1 MLGLGAFIG
10 SARLEELRQWA
21 STSGFEG
28 GNAHG
33 DRFEA
38 LDVLTT
44 GGKETTLGF
53 EYREKARLTFGEG
66 ISSKLEAGLPKRQK
80 LVLVQASR
88 VYRKRVLF
96 EGSAHLLVDANV
108 KGFEAA

>member
-1 MLGLGAFIG
+1 LLGLGAFIG
-10 SARLEELRQWA
+10 GAWLEELRQWA
-21 STSGFEG
+21 SASGFECG
-28 GNAHG
+28 DAHG

-44 GGKETTLGF
+44 GGKEAALSF
-53 EYREKARLTFGEG
+53 EHREKARLALGEG
-66 ISSKLEAGLPKRQK
+66 LASKLEARLPKGQK

-88 VYRKRVLF
+88 VHRERMLL